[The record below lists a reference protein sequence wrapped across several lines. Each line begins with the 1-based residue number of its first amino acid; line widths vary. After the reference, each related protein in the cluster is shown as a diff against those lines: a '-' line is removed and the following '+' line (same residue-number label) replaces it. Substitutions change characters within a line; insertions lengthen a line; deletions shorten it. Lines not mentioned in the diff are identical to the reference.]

1 MRKLQEILSPTV
13 EMKDYN
19 ARIDGKF
26 FYDQP
31 VKNDLGTYDNIRQI
45 INVAKESIPLYL
57 FDNDSEHF

>member
-1 MRKLQEILSPTV
+1 MSPTV

-19 ARIDGKF
+19 ARIDRKF

>member
-19 ARIDGKF
+19 ARIDRKF